1 MTDAT
6 LDRRGLLHAGV
17 WGVPVLAVASA
28 APRAAA
34 SAGTGGGCND
44 FSRGVCNVDFTFV
57 DYSPDI
63 YVVGIRNL
71 TDVGKRVELRHYSSS
86 EPVTFT
92 VKDTFGELTEFT
104 PFLPET
110 ASWSH
115 AFASGACVSFETI
128 AIETGIGLYT
138 LDLPP
143 GAELILGGSIDMPY
157 NAPLCLYTGKVWLRG
172 DDPFTCES
180 GYRLECTGEGEV

>member
-1 MTDAT
+1 MTDAAS
-6 LDRRGLLHAGV
+6 DRRAVLHAGA
-17 WGVPVLAVASA
+17 WGVPVLAVAAA
-28 APRAAA
+28 APQAAA

-44 FSRGVCNVDFTFV
+44 FSTGVCNVDFAFV
-57 DYSPDI
+57 TDPPGI
-63 YVVGIRNL
+63 NEIGIRNL
-71 TDVGKRVELRHYSSS
+71 TDVGQRVELRHYSSS

-92 VKDTFGELTEFT
+92 VRDTFGELTEFT

-143 GAELILGGSIDMPY
+143 GAELILGGSIDMPS

-172 DDPFTCES
+172 DDPFTCVAN
-180 GYRLECTGEGEV
+180 YWLQCTAEDDV